1 MMDGPVFLEELVRHD
16 ANFYLCNNTTELI
29 NNFLMVVTV
38 SSRHVMQ
45 VNEADTWNTDSTLG
59 DLND

>member
-45 VNEADTWNTDSTLG
+45 VNEADT
-59 DLND
+59 